1 MPLSLFIKAA
11 KSCLPFSVL
20 LLSQTSFSQA
30 PHPPKLT
37 VEKIMQDPKWIGT
50 SPSDP
55 YWSRDGK
62 YLFFNWNPQ
71 KAPGDS
77 VYYITPE
84 DHHPRP
90 APFPLQQNNPS
101 AGAAH
106 YNTAH
111 TAFTYSREGDIFWAD
126 TKTGKEKRITNTIDK
141 ESDPVFSFHDNK
153 IVYNRNYNLFA
164 WDISTGQTQQLTNF
178 QRSSEPPKDD
188 KKESLN
194 AQEKYLH
201 DDQLHEFE
209 VLKIRKTKKDLAD
222 SILKA
227 RQPKQLKSIYIE
239 DKLVNDLAI
248 SPDGRFITYRLLR
261 RATGSRNT
269 IVPSYVTESGFTQ
282 DIPGRTKVGAPQ
294 GSYSFF
300 VFDTEKDTIISVNT
314 DQIPG
319 ITDLPDYVKDYPAGS
334 SDKGRDSEETTSETR
349 VADTPSGK
357 GKQASGGTG
366 SEKTES
372 GDNTSGTAKKGTA
385 KLRGVIISNPWWSEQ
400 GTHAIVNIRSQD
412 NKDRWIMLLDP
423 ATGKLRILDR
433 QRDEAW
439 VGGPGIG
446 YTGDGENAGWI
457 NENTFWYQ
465 SETSGYSHLYKVDV
479 NTGEKTALTSGH
491 YEVQHAV
498 LSKDKKY
505 FYIITNEVDPGE
517 QQFYQLPVAG
527 GKAER
532 ITTQTGAN
540 QVVLSPDERQLA
552 ILYSYTNRP
561 WELFLQDN
569 KPGSRPQQITF
580 QAMSDS
586 FRAYPWRDPALIT
599 FTARDGAL
607 VHARLYRP
615 AANNPAAGSAPTNSS
630 TANNPA
636 TYVITNSPA
645 AANTHPAVI
654 FVHGAGYLQNAHKW
668 WSSYFHEYMF
678 NNLLADNGYTVL
690 DIDYRGSAGYGRD
703 WRTGI
708 YRHMGGKDLSD
719 QVDGVKYLVEHEG
732 VDPKRI
738 GIYGGSYGGFI
749 TLMALF
755 TEPDVFAAGAGL
767 RSVTD
772 WAHYNHGYTA
782 DILNEPYNDS
792 LAYHRS
798 SPIYFA
804 EGLKGHLLMC
814 HGMVDENV
822 HFQDIVRLTQ
832 RLIEL
837 GKNNWE
843 LAVYPVE
850 DHGFVEPS
858 SWTDEYKR
866 IFRLFE
872 NYLKP

>member
-1 MPLSLFIKAA
+1 MDASRTNPGREL
-11 KSCLPFSVL
+11 KSELARFCLPQAGRDPNNQPSGSSPISPRANGQDTQAGQGIQTG
-20 LLSQTSFSQA
+20 LSRNQPA
-30 PHPPKLT
+30 PPNQPDRLT

-50 SPSDP
+50 SPSEP
-55 YWSRDGK
+55 WWSRDGK
-62 YLFFNWNPQ
+62 YLFFNWNPDKASSDSLYYITGENRRPQ
-71 KAPGDS
+71 KAPFS
-77 VYYITPE
+77 
-84 DHHPRP
+84 
-90 APFPLQQNNPS
+90 LQHS
-101 AGAAH
+101 TVAAEAVR

-111 TAFTYSREGDIFWAD
+111 TAFTYTRDGDIFWTD
-126 TKTGKEKRITNTIDK
+126 NKSGKETRITNTVDK
-141 ESDPVFSFHDNK
+141 EGDPVFSFHDHK
-153 IVYNRNYNLFA
+153 IVYTRNSNLYA
-164 WDISTGQTQQLTNF
+164 WDLATGLTEQLTNF
-178 QRSSEPPKDD
+178 QRTAEPSKDD

-194 AQEKYLH
+194 AQERWLQN
-201 DDQLHEFE
+201 DQLQQFD
-209 VLKIRKTKKDLAD
+209 VLKTRKAKKDRTD
-222 SILKA
+222 STLLA
-227 RQPKQLKSIYIE
+227 RQPKPLKSIFID
-239 DKLVNDLAI
+239 DKSLNNISI
-248 SPDGRFITYRLLR
+248 SPDGRFITYRLTK
-261 RATGSRNT
+261 RAAGARNT
-269 IVPSYVTESGFTQ
+269 IVPTYVTESGFTQ
-282 DIPGRTKVGAPQ
+282 DIPGRTKVGSPQ
-294 GSYSFF
+294 GSSSFF
-300 VFDTEKDTIISVNT
+300 VFDTEKDTVIAVTAN
-314 DQIPG
+314 QIPG
-319 ITDLPDYVKDYPAGS
+319 ITDLPDYVKDYPSKNPPGAKESTNANGS
-334 SDKGRDSEETTSETR
+334 SNP
-349 VADTPSGK
+349 TPS
-357 GKQASGGTG
+357 S
-366 SEKTES
+366 SL
-372 GDNTSGTAKKGTA
+372 TAPSSA
-385 KLRGVIISNPWWSEQ
+385 KMSPRPVIINGPDWSEQ
-400 GTHAIVNIRSQD
+400 GTHAIVDIRSQD
-412 NKDRWIMLLDP
+412 NKDRWLMLLDG
-423 ATGKLRILDR
+423 ATGKLKLLDR

-439 VGGPGIG
+439 IGGPGIG
-446 YTGDGENAGWI
+446 YSFGGFSEGWI
-457 NENTFWYQ
+457 DENTFWYQ
-465 SETSGYSHLYKVDV
+465 SEASGYSHLYKADV
-479 NTGEKTALTSGH
+479 TTGERHPLTSGH
-491 YEVQHAV
+491 YEILHAA

-505 FYIITNEVDPGE
+505 FYITTNEIDPEE
-517 QQFYQLPVAG
+517 QQFYRLPLSG

-532 ITTQTGAN
+532 ITTLTGAN
-540 QVVLSPDERQLA
+540 EVVLSPDEKQLA
-552 ILYSYTNRP
+552 FLYSYTNKP
-561 WELFLQDN
+561 WELYLQDN
-569 KPGSRPQQITF
+569 KPGSHPQQVTTL
-580 QAMSDS
+580 AMSEQ
-586 FRAYPWRDPALIT
+586 FQAYPWRDPTLLT
-599 FTARDGAL
+599 FTAKDGAL

-615 AANNPAAGSAPTNSS
+615 ATSSASPASS
-630 TANNPA
+630 TR
-636 TYVITNSPA
+636 
-645 AANTHPAVI
+645 PAVI

-772 WAHYNHGYTA
+772 WAHYNHGYTS

-792 LAYHRS
+792 LAYRRS

-872 NYLKP
+872 TYLKP